1 MVQIVIHEVKKKTT
15 SEDTGYRI
23 TGDRNSDCY
32 VANAGHARHV
42 LFASFA
48 HILGPIEP
56 K

>member
-1 MVQIVIHEVKKKTT
+1 MVQIVIHEVKIKKT

-32 VANAGHARHV
+32 VAKAGHARHV